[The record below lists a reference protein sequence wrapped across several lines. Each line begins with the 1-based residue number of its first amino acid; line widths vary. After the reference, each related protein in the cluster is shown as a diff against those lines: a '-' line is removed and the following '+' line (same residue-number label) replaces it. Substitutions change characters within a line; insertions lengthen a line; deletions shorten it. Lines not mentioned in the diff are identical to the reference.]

1 MRTGGCNLGSYPSV
15 CIWGI
20 CFGIKCKNMKLI
32 IQIPCYN
39 EEQVLPITLADLPR
53 HIEGIDEI
61 AVLVVDDGCTDRTVE
76 VARDWSLRNEFPLF
90 IAHHTRNRG
99 LAATFQTGLNVALS
113 LDADIIVNTDADNQ
127 YPGRYIPQLVEPI
140 IKGQADLVIADRQ
153 TDLIEHFSP
162 AKKLFQRWGSRAVRI
177 FSGSNVPDAP
187 SGFRAFSREA
197 ALSMNVVSR
206 YTYTIETI
214 FQASKRN
221 LAISSI
227 PVITNPELRK
237 SKLVHGIW
245 NYIKKIAATIVRFYA
260 MHEPLKA
267 MFYLSLP
274 FWLFGGFVITRFLI
288 FYIIKSSEANHH
300 IQSLILAAVAIILA
314 FLIMLFGLI
323 ADLIST
329 NRRLIEDALFRVKKM
344 ELELGKQK
352 ERETLVLEELRSLR
366 QELLTERHPVATT
379 STSSTLVAPA
389 NSPKRPTQGITN
401 RPLETPVEQAPSFPI
416 SGS

>member
-1 MRTGGCNLGSYPSV
+1 
-15 CIWGI
+15 
-20 CFGIKCKNMKLI
+20 MKLI

-61 AVLVVDDGCTDRTVE
+61 AVLVIDDGCTDRTVE

-162 AKKLFQRWGSRAVRI
+162 VKKLFQRWGSRAVRI

-237 SKLVHGIW
+237 SKLVRGIW

-274 FWLFGGFVITRFLI
+274 FWLFGAFIIGRFLF
-288 FYIIKSSEANHH
+288 FYFVFPRQAQGHL
-300 IQSLILAAVAIILA
+300 QSLVLAGVAIILA
-314 FLIMLFGLI
+314 FLIMLFGMI

-329 NRRLIEDALFRVKKM
+329 NRRLIEDALVRVKKM

-352 ERETLVLEELRSLR
+352 ERETVVLEELRGMR
-366 QELLTERHPVATT
+366 QELLAKSHTV
-379 STSSTLVAPA
+379 STNLTAPS
-389 NSPKRPTQGITN
+389 NPPKRPTQAIPN
-401 RPLETPVEQAPSFPI
+401 RPLETPVEQAPSFPK
-416 SGS
+416 SQA